1 MESLKLSQ
9 LAGEIF
15 DQKWNQ
21 KIKKMTPK
29 GVEFPHDENYFQSHR
44 NRYFLMLLESNPWE
58 EQNPRV
64 STLKFTQEFFKRF
77 KEFY

>member
-1 MESLKLSQ
+1 MEKVELSK

-21 KIKKMTPK
+21 KIKKITLK
-29 GVEFPHDENYFQSHR
+29 GVEFPHDEDYLQSHR
-44 NRYFLMLLESNPWE
+44 NRYFLMLLEYDPWE
-58 EQNPRV
+58 ERDPRV
-64 STLKFTQEFFKRF
+64 STLKFTQDFFRRF